1 MILNYQGNPEFRII
15 SESMSQYEDLV
26 ENNLLIH
33 WPVTIQSL
41 LRTPVDK
48 YHWKQI
54 S

>member
-1 MILNYQGNPEFRII
+1 
-15 SESMSQYEDLV
+15 MSQYEDLV
-26 ENNLLIH
+26 ENNLLPH
-33 WPVTIQSL
+33 WPVLYSL